1 MNLTKKQQFI
11 FVFFIIS
18 VLISCLGVLIIYCSK
33 ERKMVKR
40 YNLIPKPTDEDIE
53 EINNDYRNYL
63 NGENNNDNDNYNDNI
78 ENVDSDSFNS
88 SNSLIV

>member
-18 VLISCLGVLIIYCSK
+18 LLISCLGVLIIYRSK
-33 ERKMVKR
+33 ERTMTKR
-40 YNLIPKPTDEDIE
+40 YNLIPNPTDEDIE

-63 NGENNNDNDNYNDNI
+63 NEDNQDDVNI
-78 ENVDSDSFNS
+78 ENIDTDSFNS
-88 SNSLIV
+88 SNSETV

>member
-18 VLISCLGVLIIYCSK
+18 LFISCLAVLIIYCSK

-63 NGENNNDNDNYNDNI
+63 NGENNNDNDNDNI
-78 ENVDSDSFNS
+78 INVNSDSFNS

>member
-18 VLISCLGVLIIYCSK
+18 LLISCLGVLIIYCSK
-33 ERKMVKR
+33 ERTMTKR

-63 NGENNNDNDNYNDNI
+63 NEDNQDDVNI
-78 ENVDSDSFNS
+78 ENIDTDSFNS
-88 SNSLIV
+88 SNSETV

>member
-18 VLISCLGVLIIYCSK
+18 LFISCLAVLIIYCSK

-40 YNLIPKPTDEDIE
+40 YNLIPTDEDIE

-63 NGENNNDNDNYNDNI
+63 NGENNNDNDNDNDNI

>member
-18 VLISCLGVLIIYCSK
+18 LLISCLGILIIYCSK
-33 ERKMVKR
+33 ERSMTKR

-63 NGENNNDNDNYNDNI
+63 NEDTQDDDENI
-78 ENVDSDSFNS
+78 ENIDTDSFNS
-88 SNSLIV
+88 SNSETV

>member
-33 ERKMVKR
+33 ERTMSKR

-63 NGENNNDNDNYNDNI
+63 NGDNIDNQNDVNI

>member
-18 VLISCLGVLIIYCSK
+18 LLISCLGVLIIYCSK
-33 ERKMVKR
+33 ERSMTKR

-63 NGENNNDNDNYNDNI
+63 NEENNRDDDNI
-78 ENVDSDSFNS
+78 ANVDSDSVNS

>member
-33 ERKMVKR
+33 KR
-40 YNLIPKPTDEDIE
+40 EMSIRYLPIPKPTDEDIE

-63 NGENNNDNDNYNDNI
+63 NEENNRDDNI
-78 ENVDSDSFNS
+78 ENVDSDSVNS

>member
-18 VLISCLGVLIIYCSK
+18 LLILCLGVLIIYCSK
-33 ERKMVKR
+33 ERTMTKR

-63 NGENNNDNDNYNDNI
+63 NEDNQDDVNI
-78 ENVDSDSFNS
+78 ENIDTDSFNS
-88 SNSLIV
+88 SNSETV